1 MVVYT
6 SFKRGKIMENNKFKQ
21 FCGSIDYNTYNKI
34 QSILGFSSVGMALT
48 NDLILSQY
56 PVLNSSVDALAYL
69 SIAAYLGL
77 AWSHGKDYTRDIKQI
92 RSLYQKFITNY
103 NKLNKIFDLNDPIQ
117 IHTMFNYLLYKGYL
131 SIDKNFEFS
140 NKEARDINGLYG
152 TNVITGKAVCRHI
165 SAMLTDILNN
175 YGIESSQLGV
185 YSMNYSVNI
194 NILEQPKYTKE
205 ELVNWVQT
213 HITDEQTYSIVMK
226 FIEELVDK
234 RGQSIELSTKMIED
248 KNILKRKV
256 GNHAITFSVKDGKSY
271 YLDPTQTRIYRVSE
285 NDKNVLYDDE
295 YDRVPIKL
303 LSSIVLNDSKDYLRM
318 REKLSQQYQSITREE
333 EKQMIEQTITDCKN
347 NMDIFEQFYNENS
360 ELYSDISSK
369 VLRIKKR
376 KTIVK

>member
-1 MVVYT
+1 MN
-6 SFKRGKIMENNKFKQ
+6 NNKFKQ

-34 QSILGFSSVGMALT
+34 QSILGISSVGMTLT

-56 PVLNSSVDALAYL
+56 PILNSSVDALTYL

-77 AWSHGKDYTRDIKQI
+77 AWSNGKNYTRDIKQI
-92 RSLYQKFITNY
+92 RSLYQEFITNY
-103 NKLNKIFDLNDPIQ
+103 NKLNKVFDLNDPIQ

-131 SIDKNFEFS
+131 SIDKNFEFL
-140 NKEARDINGLYG
+140 NKKERDINVLYG
-152 TNVITGKAVCRHI
+152 TNVIAGKAVCRHI
-165 SAMLTDILNN
+165 SAMLTDILND

-185 YSMNYSVNI
+185 YSMDYSVNI

-234 RGQSIELSTKMIED
+234 RSQSIELSTEMIED

-271 YLDPTQTRIYRVSE
+271 YLDPTQTRIYRMRE

-303 LSSIVLNDSKDYLRM
+303 LPSIVLNNFKDYLRM
-318 REKLSQQYQSITREE
+318 REKLSQQYPSVTREE
-333 EKQMIEQTITDCKN
+333 EKQMIERTINDCKN
-347 NMDIFEQFYNENS
+347 NIDIFEQFYNENS
-360 ELYSDISSK
+360 DLYSDISSK

>member
-1 MVVYT
+1 
-6 SFKRGKIMENNKFKQ
+6 MENNKFKQ
-21 FCGSIDYNTYNKI
+21 LCGSIDYNTYNKI

-56 PVLNSSVDALAYL
+56 PILNSSVDVFAYL
-69 SIAAYLGL
+69 SVAAYLGL

-92 RSLYQKFITNY
+92 KSLYQEFITNY

-131 SIDKNFEFS
+131 SIDKKFEFS

-185 YSMNYSVNI
+185 YSMDYSVNI

-234 RGQSIELSTKMIED
+234 RGKSIEFSTKMIED

-271 YLDPTQTRIYRVSE
+271 YLDPTQTRIYRMSE
-285 NDKNVLYDDE
+285 NYKNVLYDDE

-303 LSSIVLNDSKDYLRM
+303 LSSIVLNDFKDCLGM
-318 REKLSQQYQSITREE
+318 RENLSQQYPSITREE

-360 ELYSDISSK
+360 DLYSDISRK
-369 VLRIKKR
+369 VLGIKKR

>member
-1 MVVYT
+1 
-6 SFKRGKIMENNKFKQ
+6 MENNKFKQ

-34 QSILGFSSVGMALT
+34 QSILGFSSVGITLT

-77 AWSHGKDYTRDIKQI
+77 AWSHGKDYTRDTKQI

-131 SIDKNFEFS
+131 SIDKDFEFS

-152 TNVITGKAVCRHI
+152 TDVITGKAVCRHI

-185 YSMNYSVNI
+185 YSMDYSVNI

-213 HITDEQTYSIVMK
+213 HIINEQRYSTVMK

-234 RGQSIELSTKMIED
+234 RGQSIELSTEMIEN
-248 KNILKRKV
+248 KNILKRIV

-318 REKLSQQYQSITREE
+318 REKLSQQYPSITREE

>member
-1 MVVYT
+1 
-6 SFKRGKIMENNKFKQ
+6 MEKNKFKQ

-48 NDLILSQY
+48 NELILSQY
-56 PVLNSSVDALAYL
+56 PILNNSIDALAYL

-77 AWSHGKDYTRDIKQI
+77 TWSYGKDYTRDIKQI
-92 RSLYQKFITNY
+92 RSLYQEFITNY

-131 SIDKNFEFS
+131 SMDKNFEFS

-185 YSMNYSVNI
+185 YSMDYSVNI

-213 HITDEQTYSIVMK
+213 HIIDEQKYSIVMK

-234 RGQSIELSTKMIED
+234 RGQNIELSTEMIED

-303 LSSIVLNDSKDYLRM
+303 LSSIVLNDSKDYLIM
-318 REKLSQQYQSITREE
+318 RKKLSRQYPSVTREE

-347 NMDIFEQFYNENS
+347 NMDIFEQFYHENS
-360 ELYSDISSK
+360 DLYSDISSK

>member
-1 MVVYT
+1 MSSLV
-6 SFKRGKIMENNKFKQ
+6 KQ
-21 FCGSIDYNTYNKI
+21 
-34 QSILGFSSVGMALT
+34 
-48 NDLILSQY
+48 
-56 PVLNSSVDALAYL
+56 
-69 SIAAYLGL
+69 
-77 AWSHGKDYTRDIKQI
+77 
-92 RSLYQKFITNY
+92 
-103 NKLNKIFDLNDPIQ
+103 
-117 IHTMFNYLLYKGYL
+117 
-131 SIDKNFEFS
+131 
-140 NKEARDINGLYG
+140 
-152 TNVITGKAVCRHI
+152 VCRHI

-185 YSMNYSVNI
+185 YSMDYSVNI

-234 RGQSIELSTKMIED
+234 RGQSIELSTEMVED

-271 YLDPTQTRIYRVSE
+271 YLDPTQTRIYRVRE

-295 YDRVPIKL
+295 YDKVPIKL

-318 REKLSQQYQSITREE
+318 REMLSQQYPSVTREE
-333 EKQMIEQTITDCKN
+333 EKQMIEQTIMKCN
-347 NMDIFEQFYNENS
+347 GNMDIFEQFYNENS
-360 ELYSDISSK
+360 ELYTDISSK
-369 VLRIKKR
+369 VLKIKKR